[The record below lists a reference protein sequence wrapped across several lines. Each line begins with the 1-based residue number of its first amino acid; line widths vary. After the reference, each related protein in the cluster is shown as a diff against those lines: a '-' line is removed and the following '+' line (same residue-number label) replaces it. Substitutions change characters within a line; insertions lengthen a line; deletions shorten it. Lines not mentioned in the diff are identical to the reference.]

1 MLLRKQILIYLLI
14 LISVTAGAQQDSIPA
29 NGLDSF
35 LLRQKGIIGDLARNL
50 LADTT
55 PDEPVKPLERN
66 DEAYKRYN
74 GLVIRKIVFTSV
86 NFGMSVGDTTKAI
99 NNKLTKFL
107 NHLHKNTSQHVVRNN
122 LFFHEGEK
130 LSPYLVGLNER
141 HLRDLIYLQDAR
153 IRVQR
158 AKGTVDSV
166 DVFVITKDAFSLGG
180 ALRVDRLDKFE
191 GILGEDN
198 LFGTGDRLQVQG
210 LYDGKRTE
218 QTGTGAEF
226 VKRNMSGSF
235 TDLYFGYRTY
245 SRSFSNNKPEEIT
258 GYAGFIKPLIHPLM
272 HFTYAAEA
280 SMNQTENQYS
290 TDSIY
295 KANYSYRF
303 GTIDAWIGWNLSADD
318 KKVMTGDHLNWL
330 VGYRLLR
337 NHFYERPLDYLDKY
351 FYRYIDFKAS
361 LVSLSVFRQDYYR
374 TKYIYGFGRFEDVPE
389 GVDASVTAGWTK
401 SNDRVRPYAGLD
413 YRRYFFTPKEAYYN
427 LGFKTG
433 GYFYKGK
440 VEDLTV
446 MATADYFSRLH
457 TLSPK
462 WKQRLFI
469 STSIAR
475 QINYQLS
482 EPLLVNTEY
491 GIPGYNNDNA
501 AGDSR
506 ITLKVES
513 VFFSPWRV
521 LYFNLAPFVFG
532 QATAFHINEMGLKSD
547 ELYSAVGG
555 GLRIQNESLVFGTI
569 EIRGAWYP
577 KPDFNKET
585 YRIGFSTDVR
595 FRYNKQFIKRPEL
608 VSVNNSQVRV
618 TRER

>member
-1 MLLRKQILIYLLI
+1 MLSRKKFFIAVFCL
-14 LISVTAGAQQDSIPA
+14 VTASSFAQKDTTPPKNI
-29 NGLDSF
+29 DSF

-55 PDEPVKPLERN
+55 PEDVSKELERN
-66 DEAYKRYN
+66 DQAFKRYN
-74 GLVIRKIVFTSV
+74 GLIIRKIVFTSV
-86 NFGMSVGDTTKAI
+86 HFGMSVGDTTKSI

-107 NHLHKNTSQHVVRNN
+107 NHLHKNTRENVVRNN

-130 LSPYLVGLNER
+130 LSPYLVGINER

-158 AKGTVDSV
+158 ARGTIDSV
-166 DVFVITKDAFSLGG
+166 DVFIITKDAFSLGG
-180 ALRVDRLDKFE
+180 AMRVDRLDKFE

-210 LYDGKRTE
+210 LYDGKRMK
-218 QTGTGAEF
+218 QVGTGAEY
-226 VKRNMSGSF
+226 VKRNMRGSF
-235 TDLYFGYRTY
+235 TDFYAGYRTY

-258 GYAGFIKPLIHPLM
+258 TYAGFIKPLVHPLM
-272 HFTYAAEA
+272 QFTYAAEA
-280 SMNQTENQYS
+280 SMNQTENHYS

-295 KANYSYRF
+295 KANYRYRY
-303 GTIDAWIGWNLSADD
+303 GTIDAWAGWNLLAMD
-318 KKVMTGDHLNWL
+318 KKVAVGDRLNWL
-330 VGYRLLR
+330 VGFRILR
-337 NHFYERPLDYLDKY
+337 NHFYDRPLDYLQKY

-361 LVSLSVFRQDYYR
+361 LASLSVFHQDYYR

-401 SNDRVRPYAGLD
+401 SNDRVRPYAGID
-413 YRRYFFTPKEAYYN
+413 YKRYFFTAKEAYFN
-427 LGFKTG
+427 LGLRTG
-433 GYFYKGK
+433 GYFYKGD

-462 WKQRLFI
+462 WKQRSFI
-469 STSIAR
+469 NTSIAK
-475 QINYQLS
+475 QFNYQMS

-491 GIPGYNNDNA
+491 GIPGYNNDNT

-506 ITLKVES
+506 ITMKLES

-532 QATAFHINEMGLKSD
+532 QATAFHINEMGVKKD
-547 ELYSAVGG
+547 EIYSAVGG

-577 KPDFNKET
+577 KPDFNRET
-585 YRIGFSTDVR
+585 YRIAFSTDVR